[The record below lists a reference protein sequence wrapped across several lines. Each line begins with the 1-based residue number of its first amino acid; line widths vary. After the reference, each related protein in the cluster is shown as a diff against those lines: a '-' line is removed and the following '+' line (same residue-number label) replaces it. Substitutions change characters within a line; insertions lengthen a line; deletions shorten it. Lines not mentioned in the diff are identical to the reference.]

1 MKKKEKNNPALPLLG
16 ELEGASSLITMRTEL
31 FTTIAEKLAEIGD
44 IRHIDLW
51 NHNVEFIEQEQ
62 AWPRPAVFIEFH
74 PIQWRQLKPGNQFH
88 TRARLSLHVVTDW
101 QGPTNPCTLHTPPCT
116 LHTPHS
122 TLHEFHLLDLIH
134 RKLHRLQGQSFSHLN
149 LVESQT
155 NHNHDELVENIET
168 YEYTGCR
175 TLSDE

>member
-1 MKKKEKNNPALPLLG
+1 
-16 ELEGASSLITMRTEL
+16 MRTEL

-74 PIQWRQLKPGNQFH
+74 TIQWRQLKPGNQFH

-101 QGPTNPCTLHTPPCT
+101 QGPTAAPPHPRTPAP
-116 LHTPHS
+116 PPS
-122 TLHEFHLLDLIH
+122 GGGFPFHLLDLIH

>member
-1 MKKKEKNNPALPLLG
+1 
-16 ELEGASSLITMRTEL
+16 MRTEL

-101 QGPTNPCTLHTPPCT
+101 KGPTLAPPHPRT
-116 LHTPHS
+116 SEPPHPHP
-122 TLHEFHLLDLIH
+122 LQGAGGLCHPFHLLDRIH
-134 RKLHRLQGQSFSHLN
+134 AALHRLAGKNFSHLN

>member
-1 MKKKEKNNPALPLLG
+1 
-16 ELEGASSLITMRTEL
+16 MRTEL
-31 FTTIAEKLAEIGD
+31 FTTIAAKLAEIGD

-62 AWPRPAVFIEFH
+62 PWPRPAVFIEFH
-74 PIQWRQLKPGNQFH
+74 PIAWRQLKPGNQFH

-101 QGPTNPCTLHTPPCT
+101 QGPTNACTLNHHPSPTNP
-116 LHTPHS
+116 
-122 TLHEFHLLDLIH
+122 FHLLDLIH
-134 RKLHRLQGQSFSHLN
+134 RKLHRLAGKNFSHLN

>member
-1 MKKKEKNNPALPLLG
+1 
-16 ELEGASSLITMRTEL
+16 MRTEL
-31 FTTIAEKLAEIGD
+31 FTTIAAKLAEIGD

-101 QGPTNPCTLHTPPCT
+101 QDPTPAPPPTSRRRPRCWSWS
-116 LHTPHS
+116 S
-122 TLHEFHLLDLIH
+122 TA
-134 RKLHRLQGQSFSHLN
+134 RK
-149 LVESQT
+149 
-155 NHNHDELVENIET
+155 I
-168 YEYTGCR
+168 
-175 TLSDE
+175 SDE